1 MSALTPLAEFGGENA
16 AMIARSLRH
25 ASRDVETLLMSVILP
40 VLLMLMF
47 VYVFGGAIETGSAY
61 VNYVV
66 PGILLLAAGFGSA
79 TTAVSVCSDMVSGV
93 VDRFRAMPIS
103 GSAMLTGHV
112 VASLARNLLST
123 AVVIGVGYAVGW
135 RPVAGPWAWLAALA
149 LVALFILAISWLSAA
164 LGLVAGSPESANAFT
179 FVILFLPYLSS
190 AFVPTSTMPAF
201 LRGFAEN
208 QPVTPVIETLRGLL
222 MGTPIGDSGALAVAW
237 CIVVLVA
244 SWGASAVLFRRR
256 TTR

>member
-135 RPVAGPWAWLAALA
+135 RPVAGPLAWLAALA

-222 MGTPIGDSGALAVAW
+222 MGTPIEDSGALAVAW
-237 CIVVLVA
+237 CLVVLVA

>member
-1 MSALTPLAEFGGENA
+1 MNALTPLAEFAGENA
-16 AMIARSLRH
+16 AMIARSIRH
-25 ASRDVETLLMSVILP
+25 TSRDVETLLMSVILP
-40 VLLMLMF
+40 VMLMLMF
-47 VYVFGGAIETGSAY
+47 VYVFGGAIDTGSAY

-93 VDRFRAMPIS
+93 VDRFRSMPIS

-123 AVVIGVGYAVGW
+123 AVVVGVGYAVGW
-135 RPVAGPWAWLAALA
+135 RPAAGPLGWVAALA
-149 LVALFILAISWLSAA
+149 LVALFIVAISWLSAA

-201 LRGFAEN
+201 LRGFADN

-222 MGTPIGDSGALAVAW
+222 MGTPIGNSAQLAVAW
-237 CIVVLVA
+237 CLLILLT
-244 SWGASAVLFRRR
+244 SWAAAAVLFRRR
-256 TTR
+256 TSR

>member
-1 MSALTPLAEFGGENA
+1 MSAVTPLAEFAGENA
-16 AMIARSLRH
+16 AMIARSIRH
-25 ASRDVETLLMSVILP
+25 TSRDVETLVMSVILP
-40 VLLMLMF
+40 VMLMLMF

-66 PGILLLAAGFGSA
+66 PGIILLAAGFGSA

-135 RPVAGPWAWLAALA
+135 RPVAGALEWVAALA
-149 LVALFILAISWLSAA
+149 LVVVFILAISWLSAA

-222 MGTPIGDSGALAVAW
+222 MGTPIGDSAVLAIVW
-237 CIVVLVA
+237 CLLILGA
-244 SWGASAVLFRRR
+244 SWVTAAVLFRRR
-256 TTR
+256 TSR

>member
-1 MSALTPLAEFGGENA
+1 MSGVTPLAGFAGENA
-16 AMIARSLRH
+16 AMIARSVRH
-25 ASRDVETLLMSVILP
+25 TSRDVETLVMSVILP
-40 VLLMLMF
+40 VMLMLMF

-79 TTAVSVCSDMVSGV
+79 TTAVSVCADMVSGI
-93 VDRFRAMPIS
+93 VDRFRSMPIS

-123 AVVIGVGYAVGW
+123 AVVVGVGYAVGW
-135 RPVAGPWAWLAALA
+135 RPVAGPLQWVAALA

-222 MGTPIGDSGALAVAW
+222 MGTPIGDSEVLAVAW
-237 CIVVLVA
+237 CLLVLLA
-244 SWGASAVLFRRR
+244 SWAAAAVLFRRR
-256 TTR
+256 TSR

>member
-1 MSALTPLAEFGGENA
+1 MSALTPLAELAGENA
-16 AMIARSLRH
+16 AMIARSIRH
-25 ASRDVETLLMSVILP
+25 TSRDVETLIMSVILP
-40 VLLMLMF
+40 VMLMLMF
-47 VYVFGGAIETGSAY
+47 VYVFGGAIDTGAPY

-66 PGILLLAAGFGSA
+66 PGIILLAAGFGSA
-79 TTAVSVCSDMVSGV
+79 TTAVSVCSDMVNGV
-93 VDRFRAMPIS
+93 VDRFRSMPIS

-135 RPVAGPWAWLAALA
+135 RPVAGPVQWAGALA
-149 LVALFILAISWLSAA
+149 LVALSILAVSWLSAA
-164 LGLVAGSPESANAFT
+164 LGLVAGSPEAANGFT

-190 AFVPTSTMPAF
+190 AFVPTATMPAV

-222 MGTPIGDSGALAVAW
+222 MGTPPGTDAILAVAW
-237 CIVVLVA
+237 CLLLLTG
-244 SWGASAVLFRRR
+244 SWAASAVLFRRR
-256 TTR
+256 TAR

>member
-1 MSALTPLAEFGGENA
+1 MSAVTPLAEFAGENA
-16 AMIARSLRH
+16 AMIARSIRH

-47 VYVFGGAIETGSAY
+47 VYVFGGAIETGSPY

-79 TTAVSVCSDMVSGV
+79 TTAVSVCADMVSGV
-93 VDRFRAMPIS
+93 VDRFRSMPIS

-123 AVVIGVGYAVGW
+123 AVVVGVGYAVGW
-135 RPVAGPWAWLAALA
+135 RPVAGPLQWVAALA

-222 MGTPIGDSGALAVAW
+222 MGTPIGDSAVLAVAW
-237 CIVVLVA
+237 CLLVLLA
-244 SWGASAVLFRRR
+244 SWAAAAVLFRRR
-256 TTR
+256 TSR